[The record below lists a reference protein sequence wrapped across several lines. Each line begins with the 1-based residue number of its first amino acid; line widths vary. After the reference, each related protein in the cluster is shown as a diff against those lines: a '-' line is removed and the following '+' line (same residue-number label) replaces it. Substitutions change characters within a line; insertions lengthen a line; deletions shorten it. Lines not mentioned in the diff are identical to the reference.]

1 MHNIDIYKKDRT
13 GNKLIIE
20 LIEISWYKPMNKLE
34 SSYSTNC
41 LYYFLIYEMLFL
53 F

>member
-34 SSYSTNC
+34 SSYSTN
-41 LYYFLIYEMLFL
+41 YFLIYEMLFL